1 MIKNYYYNI
10 DRWMIKINNFCTIG
24 NNNSQTADT
33 ANSGSIIGESNYHKT
48 LPIANESAELNALS
62 SVANETVLE
71 KISVEVL
78 STKASARSSTLKL
91 AEKVPSAEVF
101 VVIEIQTSK
110 IKMPKD
116 VDKSDHDDKTIIKE
130 KLNSAQMLL
139 FKKEKK
145 LYDIMLTLN
154 NKHLIISEP
163 SKTSVIFNALAELS
177 MAEKLQLSTRSP
189 LWTELI
195 NGKNRSY
202 IVKAL

>member
-1 MIKNYYYNI
+1 M
-10 DRWMIKINNFCTIG
+10 
-24 NNNSQTADT
+24 
-33 ANSGSIIGESNYHKT
+33 
-48 LPIANESAELNALS
+48 
-62 SVANETVLE
+62 VAVLE

-101 VVIEIQTSK
+101 V
-110 IKMPKD
+110 KD

-130 KLNSAQMLL
+130 KLNSAQMFL

>member
-33 ANSGSIIGESNYHKT
+33 ANSGSIIGESNCHKT

-101 VVIEIQTSK
+101 V
-110 IKMPKD
+110 KD

-130 KLNSAQMLL
+130 KLNSAQMFL